1 MAFFLSGSSAP
12 PSSVLL
18 YLVISCS
25 ELLHPLFF
33 SAGHCP
39 CRLFSSISRSLFSA
53 LLFFSNAL
61 HLSSAGPPWYS
72 AVLELTAPFVLRFVS
87 AVHVGNWVR
96 VSLDFCRANFSPHS
110 SIFDCSILR
119 YSSCRR
125 CSRSIH
131 FGFCLMTCA
140 CRTVYA
146 LFEVSVTS
154 AFVLLTISSSSSRQS
169 AFSLCT
175 LGSCSRYASLILRH
189 RSFMD
194 LVMHCSRSNCFG
206 LSGVSFSSIYSSI
219 SIAFVR
225 RLSANRF
232 MTAFGHLILVFYLLL
247 GLLSNWIRWCLPR
260 SGLLTAPW
268 SVLTIG
274 DPLGVSAAG
283 NDKALTCK

>member
-1 MAFFLSGSSAP
+1 
-12 PSSVLL
+12 
-18 YLVISCS
+18 
-25 ELLHPLFF
+25 
-33 SAGHCP
+33 
-39 CRLFSSISRSLFSA
+39 
-53 LLFFSNAL
+53 
-61 HLSSAGPPWYS
+61 
-72 AVLELTAPFVLRFVS
+72 
-87 AVHVGNWVR
+87 
-96 VSLDFCRANFSPHS
+96 
-110 SIFDCSILR
+110 
-119 YSSCRR
+119 
-125 CSRSIH
+125 
-131 FGFCLMTCA
+131 MTCA

-154 AFVLLTISSSSSRQS
+154 AFVLLTILSSSSRQS

-189 RSFMD
+189 RSFID
-194 LVMHCSRSNCFG
+194 LVMRFSRSNCFG

-247 GLLSNWIRWCLPR
+247 GLLSDWIRWCLPR